1 MFFKI
6 LIQLI
11 IFNKLLLVNFI
22 KKFQQLAGLLIA
34 RQVIGNFRESAWPY
48 LMEQWRLAKLSFKI
62 WGALSP
68 TAEKSE
74 TKFDDTTSEKPT
86 TPLRSIGQA
95 ELESSLY
102 KVRMMSIVYNIF
114 LNISTY

>member
-1 MFFKI
+1 M
-6 LIQLI
+6 
-11 IFNKLLLVNFI
+11 
-22 KKFQQLAGLLIA
+22 AGLLIA

-68 TAEKSE
+68 TAEKPE
-74 TKFDDTTSEKPT
+74 TKFEDTNTEKPA

-102 KVRMMSIVYNIF
+102 KVCSFLEFIEFIF
-114 LNISTY
+114 NRQILNFTV